1 MNCHPE
7 KLVERWIITEEN
19 LQALVNTTHNATCFI
34 DVAKS
39 GTCVLTLEV
48 SEFTDLPGQP
58 TERKRSVL
66 KRNLKKISPDIRN
79 SLTEEEIHAINA
91 AERAQRRKEFR
102 ERKKNGAALKSQ
114 C

>member
-1 MNCHPE
+1 LLEFINS
-7 KLVERWIITEEN
+7 
-19 LQALVNTTHNATCFI
+19 THNAPCFI

-39 GTCVLTLEV
+39 GTCVLTLEE

-66 KRNLKKISPDIRN
+66 KRNLKKISPDSRN

-91 AERAQRRKEFR
+91 AERARRREEYR
-102 ERKKNGAALKSQ
+102 ERQGKLSGIED
-114 C
+114 

>member
-1 MNCHPE
+1 MPSR
-7 KLVERWIITEEN
+7 KVGRKWIITEEN
-19 LQALVNTTHNATCFI
+19 LQVFIDTTHNVPCFI

-39 GTCVLTLEV
+39 GTCVLTLEA

-66 KRNLKKISPDIRN
+66 KRNLKKISPVSRN
-79 SLTEEEIHAINA
+79 SLTEEKVHAINA

-102 ERKKNGAALKSQ
+102 ERNK
-114 C
+114 

>member
-1 MNCHPE
+1 MNRAPR
-7 KLVERWIITEEN
+7 KVGRKWIIPEEN
-19 LQALVNTTHNATCFI
+19 LLEFINSAHNAPCFI

-39 GTCVLTLEV
+39 GTCVLTLEE

-66 KRNLKKISPDIRN
+66 KRDLKKISPDSRN

-91 AERAQRRKEFR
+91 AERARRRIKYRGRQGKLSEDT
-102 ERKKNGAALKSQ
+102 
-114 C
+114 